1 MWRLYG
7 QAVEGFTMEWDKYGF
22 VDETEIRIAAWI
34 ALAFALLSFYFV
46 VFNWNFNLGF
56 VTVWIIW
63 LDFVLKVFV
72 WPDFSIFWRIT
83 RLFLKW
89 KEKIMVWS
97 VQKKFAWSIGVV
109 LSTFVMFCMLIL
121 SWYTACSH
129 PEVLSIIEMINNNVA
144 NNALIAMPMNPAI
157 LACALCIIFMFLESV
172 FWICV
177 GCKMYKFLVKKGVMK
192 KVPHQNC
199 VNWACEIK

>member
-1 MWRLYG
+1 MWKLYWRP
-7 QAVEGFTMEWDKYGF
+7 VEWITQKWDKYWF

-34 ALAFALLSFYFV
+34 ALVFALLSFYFV
-46 VFNWNFNLGF
+46 VLNWNFNLWF
-56 VTVWIIW
+56 VTVWIIL

-89 KEKIMVWS
+89 KEKNMVWS
-97 VQKKFAWSIGVV
+97 FQKKFAWSIGVV

-129 PEVLSIIEMINNNVA
+129 PEVLSIIEIINNNIA
-144 NNALIAMPMNPAI
+144 NNVLIVMPMNPAI
-157 LACALCIIFMFLESV
+157 LACILCIIFMFLEAV

-177 GCKMYKFLVKKGVMK
+177 GCKMYKILVKKWIMK
-192 KVPHQNC
+192 KIPHQNC
-199 VNWACEIK
+199 VN